1 MKRIARLFACLVV
14 LSSLPAVAEDTG
26 DGLLNAVSY
35 RPLPTNMPIA
45 IRAMDNSDENMALAR
60 EFEGALRAGGYTV
73 SPGAGLILTFEVR
86 DELGAWSDHGKRT
99 LLELSAKGGYE
110 GGEDAKARFNV
121 YNSQKGGILNKGRGG
136 TSITTPSQYRIDVT
150 IEDKSNGKSLWQ
162 AWAVADLGSSD
173 GATLTKNMVPVL
185 VKNLGQTVK
194 QQPFTVR

>member
-1 MKRIARLFACLVV
+1 MKRIGWLSACLIV
-14 LSSLPAVAEDTG
+14 LASVSAFAENNG
-26 DGLLNAVSY
+26 DGLLNSVSY
-35 RPLPTNMPIA
+35 KPLPANMPIA
-45 IRAMDNSDENMALAR
+45 VRAMDNSDENMVLVR

-73 SPGAGLILTFEVR
+73 SPGADLILTFETR

-150 IEDKSNGKSLWQ
+150 IEDKTNGKSLWQ
-162 AWAVADLGSSD
+162 AWAVADLGASD
-173 GATLTKNMVPVL
+173 GAVLVKNMVPVL
-185 VKNLGQTVK
+185 VKHLGQTVK
-194 QQPFTVR
+194 QQSFTVR